1 MSKRLTGTARST
13 SLRATRK
20 KSGPSC
26 RKLQPEVE
34 ASREN
39 SGRLGEGEIVI
50 DHCARPDWSPSRV
63 GDIEF
68 AEDDFVGPDLAEK
81 ILEYLD
87 GSLLAAA

>member
-26 RKLQPEVE
+26 RKLRPEIE

-39 SGRLGEGEIVI
+39 SRRNGEGEIVV
-50 DHCARPDWSPSRV
+50 DHCAWSDWIPSWA
-63 GDIEF
+63 GNIEF
-68 AEDDFVGPDLAEK
+68 TEDDFVVPDLAGK
-81 ILEYLD
+81 IFEYLD
-87 GSLLAAA
+87 G